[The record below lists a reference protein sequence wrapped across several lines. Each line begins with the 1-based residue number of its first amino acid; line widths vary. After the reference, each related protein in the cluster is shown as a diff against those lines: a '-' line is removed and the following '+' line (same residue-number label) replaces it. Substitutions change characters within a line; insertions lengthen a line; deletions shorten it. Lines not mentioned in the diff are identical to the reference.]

1 MGLAVLLVHGDAG
14 RSELTVLSTQ
24 AAADTLFLVDVNDA
38 VFIDAHGL
46 VLLGTLFVAGMIL
59 AVFADIDLVLELV
72 QPPQLNLDAAVAGAG
87 HAVVNEGAEQLA
99 AGAADAV
106 AVGIRILNNMVIF
119 HQLVPPFEPH
129 VQIRLSFSH
138 YTRVTSVL

>member
-1 MGLAVLLVHGDAG
+1 MGLALLLIHGDTG
-14 RSELTVLSTQ
+14 RGELAVLSTQ
-24 AAADTLFLVDVNDA
+24 AAADALFLVDVNDA

-72 QPPQLNLDAAVAGAG
+72 ESAQLHLDAAMAGAG
-87 HAVVNEGAEQLA
+87 HAVVNEGAEQFA

-106 AVGIRILNNMVIF
+106 AVFIRILNNMIVF
-119 HQLVPPFEPH
+119 HE
-129 VQIRLSFSH
+129 
-138 YTRVTSVL
+138 